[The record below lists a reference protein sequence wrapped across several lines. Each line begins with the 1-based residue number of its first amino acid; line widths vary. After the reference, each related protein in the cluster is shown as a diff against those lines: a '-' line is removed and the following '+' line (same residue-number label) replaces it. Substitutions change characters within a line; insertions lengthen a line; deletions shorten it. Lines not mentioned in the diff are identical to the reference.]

1 MEYFKIFKKLSEKDV
16 KYLICGGVAVNIYGI
31 PRMTADI
38 DVVVEFS
45 LENLERLD
53 SAMSELGYKHLPPFK
68 ILELAEEA
76 ARKRYALEKNMKA
89 YSYCGDGKDYVN
101 FDIIIKLDFDFEEV
115 WNNSEVR
122 EVEGLKLHLIS
133 INDLIMMKEHT
144 GREQDKKDIEYLKEL
159 KKLNG
164 E

>member
-16 KYLICGGVAVNIYGI
+16 KYLICGGIAVNIYGI

-38 DVVVEFS
+38 DLVFEFS
-45 LENLERLD
+45 LDNLERLD
-53 SAMSELGYKHLPPFK
+53 SAMTDLGYKHLPQFK

-89 YSYCGDGKDYVN
+89 YSYSGDGKDYVN
-101 FDIIIKLDFDFEEV
+101 FDIIIKLDFDFDEV

-122 EVEGLKLHLIS
+122 KVEGLNLHLIS
-133 INDLIMMKEHT
+133 INDLIKMKEHT
-144 GREQDKKDIEYLKEL
+144 GREQDKKDIEYLK
-159 KKLNG
+159 KLNG